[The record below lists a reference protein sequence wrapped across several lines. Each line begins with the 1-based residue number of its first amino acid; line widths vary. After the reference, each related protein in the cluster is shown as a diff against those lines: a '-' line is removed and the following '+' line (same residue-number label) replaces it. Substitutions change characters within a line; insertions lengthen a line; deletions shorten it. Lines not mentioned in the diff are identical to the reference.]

1 MAKSSTAVTF
11 TIIRLET
18 ILFVTLLKMYH
29 MTSKVYLAYIF
40 HWKLPKEWQF
50 QILSLQG
57 YYTTEFLF
65 ICDFYVD
72 CSSYYH
78 RRIWIYFLT
87 ISCPVHHESKLL
99 YTQQNIHD
107 QSWFVSRQKRTIPK
121 SFSDEIVKSPS
132 LSHQNILN
140 ICFLLWI

>member
-11 TIIRLET
+11 TIIGLET
-18 ILFVTLLKMYH
+18 ILFETLLKMYH

-99 YTQQNIHD
+99 YTKQNIHD
-107 QSWFVSRQKRTIPK
+107 DQWVFPRHGHDVSIVFARTSRRPNY
-121 SFSDEIVKSPS
+121 
-132 LSHQNILN
+132 LGRYRY
-140 ICFLLWI
+140 